1 MREIPLDIQDVHFML
16 VEYLNIALY
25 NSNIDVLGDSN
36 LMNAT
41 RFEYHEMPE

>member
-16 VEYLNIALY
+16 VEYLNNALY
-25 NSNIDVLGDSN
+25 NSNIDVLGFSN

>member
-1 MREIPLDIQDVHFML
+1 MREILLDIQHAQFML
-16 VEYLNIALY
+16 LEYLNIALY
-25 NSNIDVLGDSN
+25 DSNIDVLRFSN

>member
-1 MREIPLDIQDVHFML
+1 MPLDIQHAHFML
-16 VEYLNIALY
+16 LQYLNIALY
-25 NSNIDVLGDSN
+25 DSNIDVLGLSN

>member
-1 MREIPLDIQDVHFML
+1 MREMPLDIQHAHFIKL
-16 VEYLNIALY
+16 DYLNIALY
-25 NSNIDVLGDSN
+25 NSNIDVLGFSN